1 MTLLNIS
8 SGFKP
13 FHRETV
19 VRGNEPKTVAICQI
33 TEEKITE
40 EYKQHK
46 LWNILEK
53 KISSADVCQASRMH
67 TMHCDPVRKTQ

>member
-53 KISSADVCQASRMH
+53 KNQLCRCLSGLKDAHNAL
-67 TMHCDPVRKTQ
+67 